1 MSAAPLSAEH
11 AAVLE
16 SMLAR
21 LIPSDELGPGAREAG
36 VAGYVEAALRD
47 WHSRHAEAYAAGLGA
62 LEQRA
67 RTELGRGFAMCE
79 PAEQDALLD
88 AVERDERDRPFFELA
103 RTHAIEGMFG
113 DPRWGG
119 NAGGAGW
126 ELLGYAGPRT
136 QWSAQEQELG
146 ASEAGAT
153 AR

>member
-1 MSAAPLSAEH
+1 MNAAPLRTEH

-36 VAGYVEAALRD
+36 VVGYVETALRE
-47 WHSRHAEAYAAGLGA
+47 WHSHHAEVYAAGLEA

-67 RTELGRGFAMCE
+67 RTELGRGFAACE
-79 PAEQDALLD
+79 PAEQDALLG
-88 AVERDERDRPFFELA
+88 AVEQDERERPFFELA

-126 ELLGYAGPRT
+126 ELLGYPGPRT
-136 QWSAQEQELG
+136 QWSAEEQELG
-146 ASEAGAT
+146 AGVT

>member
-1 MSAAPLSAEH
+1 MSAAALSAEH

-36 VAGYVEAALRD
+36 VMRYLGAALGD
-47 WHSRHAEAYAAGLGA
+47 WHSHHADAYVRGLEA

-67 RTELGRGFAMCE
+67 RAALGCGFAACDG
-79 PAEQDALLD
+79 AQQDALLE
-88 AVERDERDRPFFELA
+88 ASERDVGSGPFFELV

-119 NAGGAGW
+119 NAGSAGW
-126 ELLGYAGPRT
+126 ELLGYAGPREEWT
-136 QWSAQEQELG
+136 EQEQQLG
-146 ASEAGAT
+146 TTAAGDAP
-153 AR
+153 R